1 MLVTS
6 ALAQACPVR
15 SIGSTVEYPD
25 EVNEESTGQSS
36 RGTLQGRPRA
46 LGPHLVGN
54 PVYIQPVSESKVARE
69 IVIHFISEEDGLT
82 LCAGDI
88 PLWPGGPPK
97 NHDIRR
103 MYCRTADPSY
113 LRLHQANS

>member
-6 ALAQACPVR
+6 ALAQACPFQ
-15 SIGSTVEYPD
+15 SIGSTAEYPD
-25 EVNEESTGQSS
+25 EASEESTGQSS
-36 RGTLQGRPRA
+36 RGTLQCRSKV

-54 PVYIQPVSESKVARE
+54 PVYIQPVSESKVARK
-69 IVIHFISEEDGLT
+69 IVVHFISEEDGLT

-88 PLWPGGPPK
+88 PLWPEGPPK
-97 NHDIRR
+97 NHDILRR
-103 MYCRTADPSY
+103 YCRIADPSY